1 MAVSIGFVKRPDTW
15 ILQYWDDST
24 QEWVGTELNRYNATT
39 HDVVTV
45 TAMRVT
51 VELRAG
57 RGRRRFPAVVVFQ
70 VED

>member
-39 HDVVTV
+39 HGRDRQ
-45 TAMRVT
+45 AMRVT